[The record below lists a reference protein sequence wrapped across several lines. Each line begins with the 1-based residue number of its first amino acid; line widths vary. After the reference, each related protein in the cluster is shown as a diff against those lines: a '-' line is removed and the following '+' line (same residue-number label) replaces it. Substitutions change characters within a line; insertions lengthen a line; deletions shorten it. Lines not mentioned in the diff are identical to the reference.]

1 MKFRNIA
8 AVLLLALTSAANA
21 QWSTNSSV
29 NTPVVT
35 ATGTQSAYAFISD
48 GASGTYVTW
57 QDGRTGTYDIYVQ
70 HFNREGRELW
80 TPGGINICSAA
91 ADQETPAL
99 CSDGANGIF
108 VVWSDRRNMGNYDLY
123 AQRLNNAGVPQWT
136 ANGVAV
142 CNAAL
147 DQTLPKILIGATNSA
162 AIVWCDTRNG
172 GGNSDIYAQ
181 LINGSGVE
189 QWTSNGEV
197 ICNATGNQNAPAII
211 SNSGTNIV
219 VAWED
224 YRSGSTSDIY
234 AQRFNSTGTMTWAAN
249 GVPVS
254 VAALQQ
260 SEIKLATD
268 LSGNIFFGW
277 TDMRNGNL
285 NLDIYCQ
292 KLTSAGVAQW
302 TTDGVVVCSATGYQE
317 GPGIGHDGSGGVTLV
332 WSDRRSGT
340 NNDIY
345 MQNLNS
351 SGVPTLTANGI
362 AVCTAPGN
370 QVNPRMIASNGV
382 GVFVTW
388 ADARGSNADIY
399 AQYYYITGVAQWATD
414 GILISSASGNQS
426 APIIV
431 AKSSA
436 AIIMWTDTRNGNNDI
451 YIQNVCSSGLLG
463 TPAPTDV
470 TAPALLNIC
479 SGSST
484 TLSASGTGTIGWY
497 TSPVGGP
504 PLTYGGTYTTP
515 VLTSTATYYVQDSN
529 SCAASARTPIQI
541 VVHPNPTVALGSDTT
556 QCGGT
561 VVLDAGNPGATYS
574 WSNSG
579 STQTIIASTTGTYSV
594 TVSDSNGCTGT
605 DAINVDINTVPTV
618 NLGNDTALCG
628 TLLIDA
634 GNLGAT
640 YFWSDSTS
648 NQIIT
653 VNTSGTYSVIV
664 TTADGC
670 TNSDAITVTSYAVPQ
685 VNLGS
690 DTVLCGG
697 NIMLDAQNQS
707 TQITWNTGDTTQI
720 ITVTASGVYVVSVT
734 SLDGCSSVDSITV
747 TINTVNIGVTQTW
760 NSLTANAA
768 AATYQWID
776 CANGNVPVVGET
788 GQSFVATVNG
798 DYAVIVTENNC
809 TDTSN
814 CLTVNDVSVSEI
826 QTNVAFNIFPNPGDG
841 IFQMNVIETGD
852 VIVYNATGAI
862 VKSEKVREGTNA
874 LDLRALNAG
883 VYFVRYSYNSG
894 VSTQK
899 IIIQR

>member
-1 MKFRNIA
+1 MEFRNIA
-8 AVLLLALTSAANA
+8 VAFLVALASVANA
-21 QWSTNSSV
+21 QWSTNSAV

-35 ATGTQSAYAFISD
+35 ATGTQSAYATITD
-48 GASGTYVTW
+48 GLSGAYVVW
-57 QDGRTGTYDIYVQ
+57 QDGRSGTYDIYVQ
-70 HFNREGRELW
+70 HFNREGREMW
-80 TPGGINICSAA
+80 TPGGINICSAV
-91 ADQETPAL
+91 ADQVTPAL
-99 CSDGANGIF
+99 CNDGANGIF

-136 ANGVAV
+136 ANGVVV

-147 DQTLPKILIGATNSA
+147 DQTVPKVLIGGTNSA
-162 AIVWCDTRNG
+162 SIVWCDSRNG
-172 GGNSDIYAQ
+172 AGNSDIYAQ

-197 ICNATGNQNAPAII
+197 ICNATGDQNAPAII

-224 YRSGSTSDIY
+224 YRSGSTSDLY
-234 AQRFNSTGTMTWAAN
+234 AQRFNSTGAMTWAAN

-260 SEIKLATD
+260 SEVKLATD
-268 LSGNIFFGW
+268 FSGNIFFAW

-292 KLTSAGVAQW
+292 KLSSAGVAQW
-302 TTDGVVVCSATGYQE
+302 TTDGVVVCSASSYQE
-317 GPGIGHDGSGGVTLV
+317 APGIGHDGNGGVTLT

-340 NNDIY
+340 NYDIY

-370 QVNPRMIASNGV
+370 QANARMIASNGV

-388 ADARGSNADIY
+388 ADARGSNTDIY
-399 AQYYYITGVAQWATD
+399 AQYYYLTGVAQWATD

-426 APIIV
+426 APIII

-436 AIIMWTDTRNGNNDI
+436 AIIMWSDTRNGNNDI

-497 TSPVGGP
+497 TSPAGGP
-504 PLTYGGTYTTP
+504 PLTIGATYTTP
-515 VLTSTATYYVQDSN
+515 ALTGTTTYYVQDSN

-541 VVHPNPTVALGSDTT
+541 IVNPNPTVVLGADTT

-561 VVLDAGNPGATYS
+561 ILLDAGHPGASYV

-579 STQTIIASTTGTYSV
+579 TSQSIVASTTGSYSV
-594 TVSDSNGCTGT
+594 TVTDSNGCIGT

-648 NQIIT
+648 NQTFT
-653 VNTSGTYSVIV
+653 VSTSGTYSVVV

-670 TNSDAITVTSYAVPQ
+670 TNSDAIIVTSYAVPQ

-707 TQITWNTGDTTQI
+707 TQISWNTGDTTQTI
-720 ITVTASGVYVVSVT
+720 NVTASGVYAVLVT
-734 SLDGCSSVDSITV
+734 SQDGCTSGDSITV
-747 TINTVNIGVTQTW
+747 TINTVNTAVTQTW
-760 NSLTANAA
+760 NALTANAA
-768 AATYQWID
+768 GATYQWID
-776 CANGNVPVVGET
+776 CANGNAPVVGET

-814 CLTVNDVSVSEI
+814 CLTVNDVNVSEI
-826 QTNVAFNIFPNPGDG
+826 QTNVAFNIFPNPGNG
-841 IFQMNVIETGD
+841 IFQVNVTETGD
-852 VIVYNATGAI
+852 VVVYNAIGAI
-862 VKSEKVREGTNA
+862 VTAEKVREGTNSI
-874 LDLRALNAG
+874 DLRESDAG
-883 VYFVRYSYNSG
+883 VYFIRYTNATG
-894 VSTQK
+894 TSTQRFV
-899 IIIQR
+899 IQR